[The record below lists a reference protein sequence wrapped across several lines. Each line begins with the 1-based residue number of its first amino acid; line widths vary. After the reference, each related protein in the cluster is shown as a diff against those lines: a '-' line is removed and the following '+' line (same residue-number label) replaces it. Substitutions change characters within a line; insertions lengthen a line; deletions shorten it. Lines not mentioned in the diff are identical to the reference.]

1 MTEKKSVS
9 FVLQESENVG
19 SVTNYENVERVFNN
33 GVYRNC
39 RS

>member
-1 MTEKKSVS
+1 MIEKKSVS

-19 SVTNYENVERVFNN
+19 SVTNYENVERISYY
-33 GVYRNC
+33 GIYGNC